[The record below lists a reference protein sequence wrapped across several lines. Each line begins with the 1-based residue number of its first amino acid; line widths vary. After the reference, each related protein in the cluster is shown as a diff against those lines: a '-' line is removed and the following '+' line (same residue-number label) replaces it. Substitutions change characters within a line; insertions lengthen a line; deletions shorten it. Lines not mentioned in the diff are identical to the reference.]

1 MAVID
6 TIMRFITYFKESKAK
21 LKQKYFRTKT
31 QTYIKILVLFSVVF
45 VSIIGQ
51 AILSRPA
58 NAYSETAVD
67 QSISFD
73 AGEITIL
80 KKEYSPIS
88 RSYRMDIYIDTE
100 IDIVTDGAPVT
111 KAKVVTQDDIET
123 PMNVTVIPV
132 SEKYFVL
139 IAPKIN
145 EDFGAV
151 RFDLTYKRS
160 KDAEETAVSLYGSQ
174 DKSSIVESDFSK
186 INEAELKIS
195 SLENDIRLQQAA
207 SKTIEEK
214 NETIVENIKNARK
227 QIDDFT
233 EEKEYQVGEQLTQ
246 TEDTITTLENAI
258 QSYKGEISDNQTKI
272 SEIETTIQL
281 IEAKI
286 NELKKGSD

>member
-6 TIMRFITYFKESKAK
+6 TIMRFITYFKESKAN

-51 AILSRPA
+51 ATLSRPA

-100 IDIVTDGAPVT
+100 IDIVTDGSPVT

-123 PMNVTVIPV
+123 PMNVNVIPV

-139 IAPKIN
+139 IASKIN
-145 EDFGAV
+145 EDFGAL

-160 KDAEETAVSLYGSQ
+160 QDAEETAVSLYGSQ

-195 SLENDIRLQQAA
+195 SLENDIRLQQSA

-272 SEIETTIQL
+272 SEIEATIVL
-281 IEAKI
+281 I
-286 NELKKGSD
+286 NEKIKELKN

>member
-6 TIMRFITYFKESKAK
+6 AIMRFITFFKESKAN

-31 QTYIKILVLFSVVF
+31 QTYIKVLVLFSVVF

-88 RSYRMDIYIDTE
+88 KSYRMDIYIDTE
-100 IDIVTDGAPVT
+100 IDIVTDGSPVT

-123 PMNVTVIPV
+123 PMNVNVIPV

-145 EDFGAV
+145 EYFGAV

-160 KDAEETAVSLYGSQ
+160 KEAEETSVSLYGSQ
-174 DKSSIVESDFSK
+174 DNSSIVESDFSK

-214 NETIVENIKNARK
+214 NETIVNNIKNARK

-233 EEKEYQVGEQLTQ
+233 EEKEYQVGEQLTK

-272 SEIETTIQL
+272 SEIDATIQL

>member
-1 MAVID
+1 MTIIYS
-6 TIMRFITYFKESKAK
+6 IMRFITFFKESKANI
-21 LKQKYFRTKT
+21 KQKYFRTKT
-31 QTYIKILVLFSVVF
+31 QTYIKVLVLFSVLF

-67 QSISFD
+67 ESISFD

-100 IDIVTDGAPVT
+100 IDIVTDGAPIT
-111 KAKVVTQDDIET
+111 KAKVVTQEDIET
-123 PMNVTVIPV
+123 PMDVTVIPV

-139 IAPKIN
+139 VAPKIN

-160 KDAEETAVSLYGSQ
+160 KEAEETTVSLYGSQ
-174 DKSSIVESDFSK
+174 DKSSVVESDFSE

-195 SLENDIRLQQAA
+195 SLENDIRLQQ
-207 SKTIEEK
+207 SERKTIEEK
-214 NETIVENIKNARK
+214 NKTIVDNIKNTK
-227 QIDDFT
+227 EQIESFT
-233 EEKEYQVGEQLTQ
+233 EEKEYQVGEQLTK

-258 QSYKGEISDNQTKI
+258 QSYKGEISDNQAKI
-272 SEIETTIQL
+272 GEIETTIIL
-281 IEAKI
+281 INEKI
-286 NELKKGSD
+286 NELSKGRD

>member
-6 TIMRFITYFKESKAK
+6 TIMRFITFFKESKAN

-88 RSYRMDIYIDTE
+88 KSYRMDIYIDTE
-100 IDIVTDGAPVT
+100 IDIVTDGSPVT

-123 PMNVTVIPV
+123 PMNVNVIPV

-272 SEIETTIQL
+272 SEIDATIKL

>member
-6 TIMRFITYFKESKAK
+6 TIMRFITYFKESKAN

-139 IAPKIN
+139 IASKIN
-145 EDFGAV
+145 EGFGAV

-195 SLENDIRLQQAA
+195 SLENDIRLQKAA
-207 SKTIEEK
+207 SKAIEEK

-272 SEIETTIQL
+272 SEIEATIVL
-281 IEAKI
+281 INEKI
-286 NELKKGSD
+286 KELKK

>member
-6 TIMRFITYFKESKAK
+6 TIMRFITYFKESKAN

-67 QSISFD
+67 KSISFD

-186 INEAELKIS
+186 LSEAELKIS

-214 NETIVENIKNARK
+214 NETIVENIKNSRK

-246 TEDTITTLENAI
+246 TEDTITTLENGI

-272 SEIETTIQL
+272 SEIEATIVL
-281 IEAKI
+281 I
-286 NELKKGSD
+286 NEKIKELKN

>member
-6 TIMRFITYFKESKAK
+6 AIMRFITFFKESKAN

-31 QTYIKILVLFSVVF
+31 QTYIKVLVLFSVVF

-139 IAPKIN
+139 IASRIN

-207 SKTIEEK
+207 SKRIEEK

-272 SEIETTIQL
+272 SEIEATIVL
-281 IEAKI
+281 I
-286 NELKKGSD
+286 NEKIKELKN

>member
-6 TIMRFITYFKESKAK
+6 TIMRFITYFKESKAN

-58 NAYSETAVD
+58 NAYSETEVD

-111 KAKVVTQDDIET
+111 KAKVVTQDDIER

-132 SEKYFVL
+132 SEKFFVL
-139 IAPKIN
+139 IASKIN

-160 KDAEETAVSLYGSQ
+160 KDAEETVVSLYGSQ

-186 INEAELKIS
+186 LSEAELKIS

-214 NETIVENIKNARK
+214 NEMIVENIKNARK

-272 SEIETTIQL
+272 SEIEATIVL
-281 IEAKI
+281 INEKI
-286 NELKKGSD
+286 KELKK

>member
-6 TIMRFITYFKESKAK
+6 TIMRFISYFKESKAN

-51 AILSRPA
+51 AILSRSA

-272 SEIETTIQL
+272 SEIEATIVL
-281 IEAKI
+281 I
-286 NELKKGSD
+286 NEKIKELKN